1 MCTKGSFPID
11 SAFVCF
17 FFSSKVVIQAV
28 RRHDTSGKKKN
39 KTNKELVIA
48 DSQVVTVTNG
58 QSIAPSF
65 KT

>member
-1 MCTKGSFPID
+1 MCTKGSLPIN

-28 RRHDTSGKKKN
+28 RRHDTSGKKK

-58 QSIAPSF
+58 QSIAASF

>member
-1 MCTKGSFPID
+1 MYTKGSLPIN

-28 RRHDTSGKKKN
+28 RRHDTSGKKK
-39 KTNKELVIA
+39 TNKELVIA

-58 QSIAPSF
+58 QSIATSF

>member
-1 MCTKGSFPID
+1 MYTKGSLPIN

-17 FFSSKVVIQAV
+17 FFSSKVVIQTV
-28 RRHDTSGKKKN
+28 QRHDTSGKKKQ
-39 KTNKELVIA
+39 TNKELVIA

-58 QSIAPSF
+58 QSIAASF